1 MEVARIRSALADIER
16 DLERARSAKTQ
27 IENDATRRPTSGGVF
42 EEPEAALGAILTEIY
57 ERVLVVLEAAGL
69 PETRSRFLERL
80 MHFEKTGEM
89 NRAPYNYQYDF
100 ADSKP
105 YAYLS
110 SVVDALR
117 STSGDEQSPHDS
129 YELAQLETILRRTP
143 VLVHRRGSPPTGEH
157 DVQTVMHDYLSAFF
171 TEYRHPIK
179 IHGVIREF
187 EPDGGVRNLRTAIEF
202 KYAASKTEVSRAL
215 GGIFE
220 DVSGYAGSLDWTRF
234 YTVIYQTAP
243 FESEDRIRSELT
255 RAGVVTWKS
264 ILVTGPGK
272 RKLKVAK
279 VPPKRGKSV

>member
-1 MEVARIRSALADIER
+1 
-16 DLERARSAKTQ
+16 
-27 IENDATRRPTSGGVF
+27 
-42 EEPEAALGAILTEIY
+42 
-57 ERVLVVLEAAGL
+57 
-69 PETRSRFLERL
+69 